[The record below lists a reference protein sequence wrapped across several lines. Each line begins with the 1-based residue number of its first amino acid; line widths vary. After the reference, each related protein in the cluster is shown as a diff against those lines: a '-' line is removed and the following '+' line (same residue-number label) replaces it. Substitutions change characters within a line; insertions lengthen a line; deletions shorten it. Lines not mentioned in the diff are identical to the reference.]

1 MPGRMVLAFALAF
14 AAAAPLS
21 AIAAS
26 VADAGSR
33 AKPAL
38 EVIMYSTAT
47 CGYCAKA
54 RQWFTGHKV
63 AWDERDVET
72 STAAQKEWKALG
84 GVGTPLIVVNGK
96 PFHGFMEGA
105 IEAEIAKYR

>member
-1 MPGRMVLAFALAF
+1 MPGRMIFSLVLAFAAV
-14 AAAAPLS
+14 APLS
-21 AIAAS
+21 AIAAGA
-26 VADAGSR
+26 ADAGSQ

-47 CGYCAKA
+47 CTYCAKA
-54 RQWFTGHKV
+54 RDWFTSQKV

-84 GVGTPLIVVNGK
+84 GVGTPLVVVNGK

-105 IEAEIAKYR
+105 IQAEIAKYR